1 MLVYWSW
8 GSLNISMEYPSLDT
22 AKAGAIRFNTDSS
35 QMEIY
40 DGNQWTGIEA
50 TSPELQTGGTRAV
63 LAGGYSPGGVNTMD
77 YFNVDVPGNAIDFGD
92 LTTSQYYG
100 AGFSSRTHGFVAG
113 NHSPSN
119 KIERWVF
126 ASTGN
131 ATDYSDL
138 SQSRGEAAGMSS
150 STRGVIAGGLRSDM
164 EYITMSSTATGVD
177 FGNLSH
183 GNSIRYSNGCG
194 NSTRGIIYDGVL
206 SPNTATNVIE
216 YVTIS
221 TLGNASDFGDY
232 SVNDGDGPFSCSN
245 ATRSVRAGG
254 GFPSGTD
261 TIDFIEIA
269 TLGNS
274 TDFGDLIFARY
285 SAEGVA
291 SPTRAC
297 FAGGANVPSLGY
309 LNNIDYVQ
317 FAKKANA
324 VDFGNLTDGRNYLS
338 GATNG
343 HGGL

>member
-1 MLVYWSW
+1 MEKP
-8 GSLNISMEYPSLDT
+8 SLNT
-22 AKAGAIRFNTDSS
+22 AKAGAMRFNTDSS

-40 DGNQWTGIEA
+40 DGNQWTGILA
-50 TSPELQTGGTRAV
+50 TSPQLHTGGTRAV
-63 LAGGYSPGGVNTMD
+63 LAGGYSPGAVNTMD
-77 YFNVDVPGNAIDFGD
+77 FFNVDITGDAVDFGN
-92 LTTSQYYG
+92 LTTSQYYA
-100 AGFSSRTHGFVAG
+100 AGFSSRAFGFVAG
-113 NHSPSN
+113 SSSSSN

-138 SQSRGEAAGMSS
+138 SQSRSEAAAMSN
-150 STRGVIAGGLRSDM
+150 STRGVIAGGGRSDI
-164 EYITMSSTATGVD
+164 EYITMSSTATGVN
-177 FGNLSH
+177 FGNLTH
-183 GNSIRYSNGCG
+183 GNNIRYCNGCG

-221 TLGNASDFGDY
+221 TLGNASDFGDETGGQ
-232 SVNDGDGPFSCSN
+232 GDGPFSCSN

-254 GFPSGTD
+254 GFPSGST

-274 TDFGDLIFARY
+274 TDFGDLTVSRY
-285 SAEGVA
+285 SGEGVA
-291 SPTRAC
+291 SPTRAV
-297 FAGGANVPSLGY
+297 FAGGAAHPSY
-309 LNNIDYVQ
+309 YNNIDYVQ
-317 FAKKANA
+317 FATKANA

-338 GATNG
+338 GASNG

>member
-1 MLVYWSW
+1 
-8 GSLNISMEYPSLDT
+8 MEYPSLDT

-40 DGNQWTGIEA
+40 DGNQWTGILS

-77 YFNVDVPGNAIDFGD
+77 YFNVDVTGNAVDFGN
-92 LTTSQYYG
+92 LTTSQYYR

-113 NHSPSN
+113 NHSSSN
-119 KIERWVF
+119 KVERWVF
-126 ASTGN
+126 ASTGD

-138 SQSRGEAAGMSS
+138 SQSRSEAAAMSS
-150 STRGVIAGGLRSDM
+150 STRGVIAGGGRSDI
-164 EYITMSSTATGVD
+164 EYITMSSTATGVN
-177 FGNLSH
+177 FGNLVH
-183 GNSIRYSNGCG
+183 GNNIRYANGCG

-221 TLGNASDFGDY
+221 TLGNASDFGDE
-232 SVNDGDGPFSCSN
+232 SGGQGDGPFSCSN

-274 TDFGDLIFARY
+274 VDFGDLTYSRY
-285 SAEGVA
+285 SADGVA